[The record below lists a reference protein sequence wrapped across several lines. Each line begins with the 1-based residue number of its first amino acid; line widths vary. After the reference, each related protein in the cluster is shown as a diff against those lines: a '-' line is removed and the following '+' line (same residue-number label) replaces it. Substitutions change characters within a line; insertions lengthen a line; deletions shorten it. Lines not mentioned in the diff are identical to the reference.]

1 MRTRSELKAG
11 AVILAALFMAGVILV
26 ATGNWDSLFKKKQTL
41 RILFTDVQGL
51 KVEDPV
57 QVMGMELGKVTGIEV
72 THFTDEA
79 GRRATGVE
87 VTARVIFAEAFP
99 KDTSVAVDRSL
110 TGISMLTVMPGRAA
124 EKFGPGDKII
134 GDNPVPVTELAKKAG
149 SVVRR
154 IDDFIASLADKEM
167 AGAAHAAMINL
178 KETSALARSVMAS
191 LNRSIPGAEKGII
204 DSVKN
209 LEQFS
214 GSMNNTLTANRDS
227 IDDTVVKIHSASESL
242 ARAGDNLDKFVLKN
256 RDPLG
261 RTISNGEKASA
272 NLKSLTRQVR
282 WQPWLLLKKP
292 SKAAELERGV
302 YNAALDFSEGADSLN
317 SSVKEL
323 VFFMDTAGAKTGGAA
338 VDTIKF
344 NALIKQVHDNLE
356 RSVELEDK
364 LWKDLMEKGA
374 KVK

>member
-1 MRTRSELKAG
+1 MKTRSELKAG
-11 AVILAALFMAGVILV
+11 AVILAALFMAGMILV
-26 ATGNWDSLFKKKQTL
+26 ASGNWGSLFKKKQTL

-51 KVEDPV
+51 KMEDPV

-72 THFTDEA
+72 THFTDKE
-79 GRRATGVE
+79 GRRAAGVE
-87 VTARVIFAEAFP
+87 VTARVTYAEAFP

-110 TGISMLTVMPGRAA
+110 TGISMLTVTPGRAP
-124 EKFGPGDKII
+124 EKLSPGERIT

-167 AGAAHAAMINL
+167 AGAAHTAVINL

-191 LNRSIPGAEKGII
+191 LNRSIPAAEQGII
-204 DSVKN
+204 DGVKN

-214 GSMNNTLTANRDS
+214 GSMNATIAGNKES
-227 IDDTVVKIHSASESL
+227 INDTVVKIHSASESL
-242 ARAGDNLDKFVLKN
+242 ARAGGDLENFIVKN

-272 NLKSLTRQVR
+272 NIKSLTRQVR
-282 WQPWLLLKKP
+282 WQPWILLKKP

-338 VDTIKF
+338 VDTVKF
-344 NALIKQVHDNLE
+344 NALIQQVHDNLVK
-356 RSVELEDK
+356 SVELENK
-364 LWKDLMEKGA
+364 LWKDLMKKGA
-374 KVK
+374 KVQ

>member
-1 MRTRSELKAG
+1 MRTRSEIKAG
-11 AVILAALFMAGVILV
+11 AVILAALFMSAVILV
-26 ATGNWDSLFKKKQTL
+26 ATGNWGALFKKKQTL

-79 GRRATGVE
+79 GRRAAGVE
-87 VTARVIFAEAFP
+87 VTAKVTYAEAFP

-124 EKFGPGDKII
+124 KNLAPGEKIM
-134 GDNPVPVTELAKKAG
+134 GDNPVPITELAKKAG

-167 AGAAHAAMINL
+167 AGAARAAVINL
-178 KETSALARSVMAS
+178 KETSVLARSVMAS
-191 LNRSIPGAEKGII
+191 LNRSIPGAEQGII
-204 DSVKN
+204 KSVKN
-209 LEQFS
+209 LEEFS
-214 GSMNNTLTANRDS
+214 GSMNATIADNRDN
-227 IDDTVVKIHSASESL
+227 INGAVVKIHSASESL
-242 ARAGDNLDKFVLKN
+242 ARAGENLDKFVLKN

-261 RTISNGEKASA
+261 RTIANGEKASA
-272 NLKSLTRQVR
+272 NLKSLTRQVL

-317 SSVKEL
+317 ASVKEL
-323 VFFMDTAGAKTGGAA
+323 VFFMDSAGARTGGAA
-338 VDTIKF
+338 VDTVKF
-344 NALIKQVHDNLE
+344 NALIQQVHDNLE
-356 RSVELEDK
+356 RSVQLEDK
-364 LWKDLMEKGA
+364 LWKDLVEKGA
-374 KVK
+374 KGK

>member
-11 AVILAALFMAGVILV
+11 AVILAALFLAGLILV
-26 ATGNWDSLFKKKQTL
+26 ATGNWGSLFKKKQTL

-79 GRRATGVE
+79 GRRAAGVE
-87 VTARVIFAEAFP
+87 VTARVTYAEAFP
-99 KDTSVAVDRSL
+99 KDTGVAVDRSL

-124 EKFGPGDKII
+124 KNLAPGERIM

-167 AGAAHAAMINL
+167 AGAARAAVMNL
-178 KETSALARSVMAS
+178 KETSSLARSVMAS
-191 LNRSIPGAEKGII
+191 LNRSIPGAEQGIVN
-204 DSVKN
+204 SVKN

-214 GSMNNTLTANRDS
+214 GSMKATIAGSKESIADS
-227 IDDTVVKIHSASESL
+227 VVKIHSASESL
-242 ARAGDNLDKFVLKN
+242 ARAGENLDRFVVKN
-256 RDPLG
+256 SDPLS
-261 RTISNGEKASA
+261 RTIANGEKASS

-317 SSVKEL
+317 ASVKEL
-323 VFFMDTAGAKTGGAA
+323 VFFMDSAGAKAGGPA
-338 VDTIKF
+338 VDTVKF
-344 NALIKQVHDNLE
+344 NSLIQQVHDNLQ